1 MIGMGPRTFRA
12 LCRVS
17 PPGQRGF
24 TLLEVMIALTITG
37 LVLGSL
43 MTLSA
48 GSKRLAF
55 TARDNL
61 EGAVQRRAAIQYA
74 QLDTGQGELD
84 PLPEP
89 SAFTIERRELLPDPI
104 RRTTPGT
111 WLLQEYVLRDSER
124 EEELTASRW
133 VEFDV
138 PR

>member
-1 MIGMGPRTFRA
+1 MTGMQPDTVRVPGRA
-12 LCRVS
+12 RSV
-17 PPGQRGF
+17 GQRGF

-61 EGAVQRRAAIQYA
+61 EGAIQRRAAIQYA
-74 QLDTGQGELD
+74 QLDTGQGVEL
-84 PLPEP
+84 PLPDP
-89 SAFTIERRELLPDPI
+89 PVFTIERGELLPDPI

-111 WLLQEYVLRDSER
+111 WLLQEYTLRAPEG

-133 VEFDV
+133 VELDV

>member
-1 MIGMGPRTFRA
+1 MTAMRPGAVRVPRQA
-12 LCRVS
+12 QS
-17 PPGQRGF
+17 AGERGF

-84 PLPEP
+84 PLPDP
-89 SAFTIERRELLPDPI
+89 LAFTIDRGELLPDPI

-111 WLLQEYVLRDSER
+111 WLLQEYTLRGPER

-133 VEFDV
+133 VELDV